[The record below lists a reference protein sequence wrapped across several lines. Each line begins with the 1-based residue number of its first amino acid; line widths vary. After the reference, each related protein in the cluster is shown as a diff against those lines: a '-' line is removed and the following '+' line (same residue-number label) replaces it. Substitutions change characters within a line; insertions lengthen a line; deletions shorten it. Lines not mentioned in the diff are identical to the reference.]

1 MATSNSPPSVNVAKY
16 FGVNRKW
23 SKETI
28 LADHKD
34 LQASAM
40 GVSHHDSGQFAVLGG
55 RRYGF
60 EKILL
65 HRFYVKSILHKFGL
79 SKSAISTT
87 FKDFEY

>member
-40 GVSHHDSGQFAVLGG
+40 GVSHHDNGQFAVLGG
-55 RRYGF
+55 RRYGNF
-60 EKILL
+60 
-65 HRFYVKSILHKFGL
+65 RFYVKSILDKFVWRVKICHFDNCQGL
-79 SKSAISTT
+79 
-87 FKDFEY
+87 

>member
-1 MATSNSPPSVNVAKY
+1 MATSNSPPSVSVAKY

-40 GVSHHDSGQFAVLGG
+40 GISHHDHGQFAVLGG
-55 RRYGF
+55 RR
-60 EKILL
+60 
-65 HRFYVKSILHKFGL
+65 
-79 SKSAISTT
+79 
-87 FKDFEY
+87 

>member
-40 GVSHHDSGQFAVLGG
+40 GVSHHDHGQFAVLGG
-55 RRYGF
+55 RRYGN
-60 EKILL
+60 L
-65 HRFYVKSILHKFGL
+65 RFI
-79 SKSAISTT
+79 T
-87 FKDFEY
+87 

>member
-40 GVSHHDSGQFAVLGG
+40 GVSHHDNGQFAVLGG
-55 RRYGF
+55 RRYGNLRKF
-60 EKILL
+60 LNITQILREINFAQVWIIKIC
-65 HRFYVKSILHKFGL
+65 HFDNFQGL
-79 SKSAISTT
+79 
-87 FKDFEY
+87 